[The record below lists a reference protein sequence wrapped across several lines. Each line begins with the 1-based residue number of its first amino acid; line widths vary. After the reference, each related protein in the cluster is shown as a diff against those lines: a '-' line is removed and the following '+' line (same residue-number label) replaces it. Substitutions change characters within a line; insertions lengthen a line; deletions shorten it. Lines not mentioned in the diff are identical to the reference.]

1 MIRYLL
7 DTDIATFW
15 LHGHA
20 AVVANVRSR
29 DIREIAIPVVV
40 IEEVW
45 DGWQAVIRQAKTS
58 ERMAFG
64 YSELTAALDELRVF
78 QLVTYSAAAIDRH
91 AALKKL
97 KLNVGGNDLK
107 VAAVALELGAT
118 AVTNNESDFRRVPGL
133 TVENWT
139 LG

>member
-20 AVVANVRSR
+20 TVVATVQSH

-40 IEEVW
+40 IEEIR

-78 QLVTYSAAAIDRH
+78 QLVTYTASAIDRH
-91 AALKKL
+91 AVLKKQ

-107 VAAVALELGAT
+107 IAAVALDLSAT
-118 AVTNNESDFRRVPGL
+118 VVTNNEQDFRRVPGL

>member
-1 MIRYLL
+1 MIRDLL

-15 LHGHA
+15 LHGHP
-20 AVVANVRSR
+20 AVVAAVQSH

-40 IEEVW
+40 LEEIW

-64 YSELTAALDELRVF
+64 YAELTAALDELRVF
-78 QLVTYSAAAIDRH
+78 HLVTYTASAIDRH
-91 AALKKL
+91 AALKKQ

-107 VAAVALELGAT
+107 VAAVALDLSAT
-118 AVTNNESDFRRVPGL
+118 VVTNNEQDFRRVPA
-133 TVENWT
+133 
-139 LG
+139 